1 MAKVCNPELQIAFQ
15 NRMGHGQPGPPA
27 SYSPAII
34 SQSNEI
40 WHFVAI
46 LAPIYQ
52 DKLINPPLNSSS
64 LLILNMSHL
73 GRVILYK
80 FAYIHEKIILNF
92 NYRTLISTS
101 AHKRG
106 ILNVSVLR
114 LLVPGKPIFPIQLNP
129 ELCVNLAKQIYMK
142 CYCHFSVKQRITFV
156 IAQKNM
162 TIQWYS

>member
-1 MAKVCNPELQIAFQ
+1 
-15 NRMGHGQPGPPA
+15 
-27 SYSPAII
+27 
-34 SQSNEI
+34 
-40 WHFVAI
+40 
-46 LAPIYQ
+46 
-52 DKLINPPLNSSS
+52 
-64 LLILNMSHL
+64 MSHL

-129 ELCVNLAKQIYMK
+129 ELCVTVRW
-142 CYCHFSVKQRITFV
+142 CHFQPRLKGPKPPLPFLVKKSFLEATLLTDGFF
-156 IAQKNM
+156 A
-162 TIQWYS
+162 